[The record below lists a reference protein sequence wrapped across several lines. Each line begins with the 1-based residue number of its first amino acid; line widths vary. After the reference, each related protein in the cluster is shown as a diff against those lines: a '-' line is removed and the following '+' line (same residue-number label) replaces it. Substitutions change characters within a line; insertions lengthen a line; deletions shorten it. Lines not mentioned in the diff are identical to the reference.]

1 MKRIFN
7 FIFAVSFVG
16 FIFNF
21 HGTAN
26 GAASITLSSE
36 NLANALGEAVLWNS
50 EGKVVSADVSGAS
63 VSFKIVSGDTETSV
77 DVKYVALIEFSAGDS
92 SKAVKD
98 ADFTK
103 DDIAKFTGLKSLSLN
118 NCTELTTIDLS
129 ENSTIEILDISNLT
143 NLKTVKANNMAAL
156 KAVGLAR
163 VELES
168 TSSLADMLGGNGN
181 TGSTPAIASLSSNIL
196 EKLIDLDLSDNPK
209 LSGVGYVL
217 TQTENDMSD
226 LSSMLGGNGSSTS
239 TGESK
244 GESKVTKYGYK
255 IHSVLTTLKKDTT
268 FLKADKSYSE
278 EPAEDNSGFSFGGFL
293 TGTNGNVLGTYSD
306 KTVNLLPALKTFN
319 LKNSGTTSTSYIND
333 IDIED
338 LTALTSAD
346 FSKMTKLTAILLPA
360 GDTLKKLDLT
370 GDTALTAIDLSYTKG
385 FLYPTGF
392 WTLTGLTDLRIYE
405 RNDIDSIDVSPFTKL
420 TALNLTNNRLTS
432 LDISKNPELVTLY
445 IGNNTVKELNLDAQT
460 KIRSLDISNNSLI
473 KIDLSKNI
481 NMRVHKNDTDSFV
494 RLSNQKRL
502 MTTEAQKSFDFKE
515 IYPRM
520 TPVERAS
527 IVWDSIAGN
536 GQKAD
541 SVDVDVDE
549 GVVSFKYFPTVIT
562 YDYKSGKN
570 YENSSEP
577 LCMTVELRWDIT
589 DEDLQQLR
597 DNDTDKEN
605 EGSTN
610 AEVSGSGGGCNAGIG
625 VFTLLIWGS
634 LAIFIKRN

>member
-26 GAASITLSSE
+26 GDTSIILSSK
-36 NLANALGEAVLWNS
+36 NLANALGEAVLWDS
-50 EGKVVSADVSGAS
+50 EGKVVSADVSADVSGAS
-63 VSFKIVSGDTETSV
+63 VSFKIVNDDTETAV
-77 DVKYVALIEFSAGDS
+77 DVEYVALIEFSAGDS

-129 ENSTIEILDISNLT
+129 GNSTIEILDISNLT
-143 NLKTVKANNMAAL
+143 KLKTVKANNMAAL

-181 TGSTPAIASLSSNIL
+181 TESTPAIASLSSNIL
-196 EKLIDLDLSDNPK
+196 ENLIDL
-209 LSGVGYVL
+209 GVGYVL

-239 TGESK
+239 T

-319 LKNSGTTSTSYIND
+319 LKNSGTKSTYIND
-333 IDIED
+333 IDIKD

-392 WTLTGLTDLRIYE
+392 RTLTGLTDLRIYE
-405 RNDIDSIDVSPFTKL
+405 RNIDSIDVSPFTKL
-420 TALNLTNNRLTS
+420 TALNLTNNSLTS

-445 IGNNTVKELNLDAQT
+445 IGNNAVKELSLDVQT

-610 AEVSGSGGGCNAGIG
+610 AEVSGSSGGGCNAGIG